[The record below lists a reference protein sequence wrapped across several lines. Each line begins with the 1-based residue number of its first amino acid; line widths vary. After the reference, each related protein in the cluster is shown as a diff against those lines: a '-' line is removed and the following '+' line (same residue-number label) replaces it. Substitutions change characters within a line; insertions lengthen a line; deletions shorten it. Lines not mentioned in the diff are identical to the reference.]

1 MAVHDGCRRSATRVA
16 CVTEGS
22 VTMRQILP
30 ASILSMALAC
40 AMASDARVVATAS
53 LHAASEAQD
62 DARRT
67 TRSVSGT
74 AVHFFSTA
82 IVHSQTPTATGM
94 IQRSTDIIELSG
106 DLKGR
111 VLYHPT
117 SVFDFVKGTLVNTGH
132 QVFSGTVLG
141 SAPVLLHDD
150 EFRFEVDLNTGGLE
164 SGEVHLSDRIAGPKI
179 RCDLVAVGVGA
190 TTPEGNSIVDYS
202 GTCTF
207 KK

>member
-1 MAVHDGCRRSATRVA
+1 
-16 CVTEGS
+16 
-22 VTMRQILP
+22 MRQILP
-30 ASILSMALAC
+30 AVILSIAFAC
-40 AMASDARVVATAS
+40 AMASDARVVSTTS
-53 LHAASEAQD
+53 TYAASEVRD
-62 DARRT
+62 DAQRT
-67 TRSVSGT
+67 TRSVSGS
-74 AVHFFSTA
+74 AVHFFTTA
-82 IVHSQTPTATGM
+82 MVHSQTPTATGM

-106 DLKGR
+106 DMKGR

-117 SVFDFVKGTLVNTGH
+117 SVFDFVNGRLVNTGN

-150 EFRFEVDLNTGGLE
+150 DFRFEVDLNSGGLE

-179 RCDLVAVGVGA
+179 RCDLVAVGTGA

-207 KK
+207 KE

>member
-1 MAVHDGCRRSATRVA
+1 
-16 CVTEGS
+16 
-22 VTMRQILP
+22 MRQILP
-30 ASILSMALAC
+30 APILSMALAC
-40 AMASDARVVATAS
+40 AMASDPHVVSTS
-53 LHAASEAQD
+53 STHAASEVQE

-94 IQRSTDIIELSG
+94 IQRSTDMIELSG

-117 SVFDFVKGTLVNTGH
+117 SVFDFVNGRLVNTGH

-150 EFRFEVDLNTGGLE
+150 EFRFEVDLKTGGLE

-179 RCDLVAVGVGA
+179 RCDLVAVGTGA
-190 TTPEGNSIVDYS
+190 TTPDGNSIVDYS

-207 KK
+207 NK

>member
-1 MAVHDGCRRSATRVA
+1 MRRIVTALIVATV
-16 CVTEGS
+16 
-22 VTMRQILP
+22 
-30 ASILSMALAC
+30 LAC
-40 AMASDARVVATAS
+40 AMASDARVPQGHQS
-53 LHAASEAQD
+53 
-62 DARRT
+62 RT
-67 TRSVSGT
+67 RAVSGR
-74 AVHFFSTA
+74 AVHYFTTA
-82 IVHSQTPTATGM
+82 IIHSQTPTATGM

-117 SVFDFVKGTLVNTGH
+117 SVFDFVKGTLVNTGN

-141 SAPVLLHDD
+141 SSPVLLHDD

-164 SGEVHLSDRIAGPKI
+164 SGEVHLTDRIAGPKI
-179 RCDLVAVGVGA
+179 QCDLVAVGAGEK
-190 TTPEGNSIVDYS
+190 TPEGDSVVDYS

>member
-1 MAVHDGCRRSATRVA
+1 LPGRTGRAYGAAEELH
-16 CVTEGS
+16 
-22 VTMRQILP
+22 MRHIL
-30 ASILSMALAC
+30 AALI
-40 AMASDARVVATAS
+40 
-53 LHAASEAQD
+53 AASALPFAIAVDSCGVLDGEPHV
-62 DARRT
+62 
-67 TRSVSGT
+67 TRPVSGT
-74 AVHFFSTA
+74 AVHFFTTALIHSQKSTA
-82 IVHSQTPTATGM
+82 AGM

-141 SAPVLLHDD
+141 SAPVMLHDD
-150 EFRFEVDLNTGGLE
+150 EFRFEVDLKSGGLE

-179 RCDLVAVGVGA
+179 RCDLVAVGAGA
-190 TTPEGNSIVDYS
+190 KTPEGNAIVDYS

>member
-1 MAVHDGCRRSATRVA
+1 MRR
-16 CVTEGS
+16 
-22 VTMRQILP
+22 
-30 ASILSMALAC
+30 ILSGLIAATLLAS
-40 AMASDARVVATAS
+40 AMASGAHGPQAEQS
-53 LHAASEAQD
+53 
-62 DARRT
+62 RT
-67 TRSVSGT
+67 RAVSGR
-74 AVHFFSTA
+74 AVHYFTTA
-82 IVHSQTPTATGM
+82 MIHSQTPTATGM

-117 SVFDFVKGTLVNTGH
+117 SVFDFVKGTLVNTGN

-164 SGEVHLSDRIAGPKI
+164 SGEVHLTDRIAGPKI
-179 RCDLVAVGVGA
+179 RCDLVAVGVGEK
-190 TTPEGNSIVDYS
+190 TPEGDAIVDYS

-207 KK
+207 QR

>member
-1 MAVHDGCRRSATRVA
+1 
-16 CVTEGS
+16 
-22 VTMRQILP
+22 MRQLLAAFIAAVVL
-30 ASILSMALAC
+30 ASAIR
-40 AMASDARVVATAS
+40 SDARVP
-53 LHAASEAQD
+53 QD
-62 DARRT
+62 HPPVS
-67 TRSVSGT
+67 RSVSGT
-74 AVHFFSTA
+74 AVHYFTTA
-82 IVHSQTPTATGM
+82 IIHSQTPTATGM
-94 IQRSTDIIELSG
+94 IQRSTDIIELTG
-106 DLKGR
+106 DLHGR

-179 RCDLVAVGVGA
+179 RCDLVAVGAGA
-190 TTPEGNSIVDYS
+190 KTPEGNSIVDYR
-202 GTCTF
+202 GACTF

>member
-1 MAVHDGCRRSATRVA
+1 MRRIVAALIAATF
-16 CVTEGS
+16 
-22 VTMRQILP
+22 
-30 ASILSMALAC
+30 LAC
-40 AMASDARVVATAS
+40 AMASDARVPGGHQS
-53 LHAASEAQD
+53 G
-62 DARRT
+62 
-67 TRSVSGT
+67 TRAVSGR
-74 AVHFFSTA
+74 AVHYFTTA
-82 IVHSQTPTATGM
+82 IIHSQTPTATGT

-117 SVFDFVKGTLVNTGH
+117 SVFDFVKGTLVNTGN

-164 SGEVHLSDRIAGPKI
+164 SGEVHLTDRIAGPKI
-179 RCDLVAVGVGA
+179 QCDLVAVGAGEQ
-190 TTPEGNSIVDYS
+190 TPEGDSIVDYS